1 MRYQRQG
8 RMGGQRVA
16 YTDELEPL
24 IALEQELRQS
34 IALRIAL
41 ENGAPPRPSPTE
53 DELAAA
59 DEAIAA
65 WAEAGED
72 ELDPRAFRPA
82 GPLQALLADH
92 QAIFERI
99 LDIRDRRLS

>member
-1 MRYQRQG
+1 M
-8 RMGGQRVA
+8 A

-24 IALEQELRQS
+24 IALEQDLRR
-34 IALRIAL
+34 RIAL
-41 ENGAPPRPSPTE
+41 QIATESGAPAHPSPTE

-59 DEAIAA
+59 DEAIAS
-65 WAEAGED
+65 WVEAGED
-72 ELDPRAFRPA
+72 EQDMRAFRPI
-82 GPLQALLADH
+82 GTLQALLADH

>member
-1 MRYQRQG
+1 M
-8 RMGGQRVA
+8 A

-24 IALEQELRQS
+24 IALEQDLRR
-34 IALRIAL
+34 RIAL
-41 ENGAPPRPSPTE
+41 QIAAENGTPARPSPTE

-65 WAEAGED
+65 WVEAGED
-72 ELDPRAFRPA
+72 EQDMRAFRPI

>member
-1 MRYQRQG
+1 M
-8 RMGGQRVA
+8 A

-24 IALEQELRQS
+24 IALEQDLRRR
-34 IALRIAL
+34 IALRIAQ
-41 ENGAPPRPSPTE
+41 ENGAPARPSPSE

-65 WAEAGED
+65 WAEQGED
-72 ELDPRAFRPA
+72 EHDLRAFRPI
-82 GPLQALLADH
+82 GPLQTLLADH
-92 QAIFERI
+92 QALFERI